1 MGATRTIFVT
11 QRKKMPVVSM
21 FYGIIVRM
29 FYYDNKEHHLPHIH
43 IEYSGLKAVLSIEEG
58 NVLEGSFP
66 KDKLKLVQA
75 WIEIHKDEL
84 RADWQLAIEGQNI
97 FKIEA
102 LK

>member
-1 MGATRTIFVT
+1 
-11 QRKKMPVVSM
+11 
-21 FYGIIVRM
+21 
-29 FYYDNKEHHLPHIH
+29 
-43 IEYSGLKAVLSIEEG
+43 VLSIEEG